1 MMRRSS
7 LHALTI
13 AALASYGGVSAASAD
28 EARGAG
34 SQLRIGGF
42 SHSISMPEF
51 GTTDLHISGL
61 LPAFDLGPSM
71 AKSGLSLHPELG
83 ADLNLNGKTS
93 AVFAGFAA
101 VAQLPANFLAEADL
115 GVSANNGYTSGA
127 PSGRLE
133 VGCNALF
140 REALGLGY
148 RLTNQVSVM
157 AVAEHMS
164 NANLCQP
171 NNGIT
176 NIGLRLGYSF

>member
-7 LHALTI
+7 PVLLTI
-13 AALASYGGVSAASAD
+13 AALVSNAIFFPALAD

-34 SQLRIGGF
+34 PQLRIGGF
-42 SHSISMPEF
+42 YHSLSMPES
-51 GTTDLHISGL
+51 GTADVQISGL
-61 LPAFDLGPSM
+61 FPAFDLGPSM
-71 AKSGLSLHPELG
+71 AASDVTIHPELG
-83 ADLNLNGKTS
+83 ADLNTQGKTS
-93 AVFAGFAA
+93 AAFAGFAA
-101 VAQLPANFLAEADL
+101 VAHLPANFLAEANL

-133 VGCNALF
+133 LGCNELF

-148 RLTNQVSVM
+148 QFTKQVSVM

-176 NIGLRLGYSF
+176 NVGLRLGYSF